1 VAKGAVGVK
10 SSVRCD
16 ALLMDDQSKTTTY
29 PYMEVN
35 EDDAT
40 ITHEATVGR
49 INEDQL
55 FYLMSRGLS
64 ETQALSMIV
73 TGFMEPF
80 TRVLPMEYA
89 VEFNRLIE
97 MEMEG
102 AVG

>member
-1 VAKGAVGVK
+1 
-10 SSVRCD
+10 
-16 ALLMDDQSKTTTY
+16 MDDRSKTTTY

-89 VEFNRLIE
+89 VEFNRLIDFFFQAE
-97 MEMEG
+97 DG
-102 AVG
+102 IRDVAVTGVQTCALPI

>member
-1 VAKGAVGVK
+1 
-10 SSVRCD
+10 
-16 ALLMDDQSKTTTY
+16 MDDRSKTTTY

-80 TRVLPMEYA
+80 TRVLPMEVCGRVQPA
-89 VEFNRLIE
+89 HRDGNGRRRRLSFQRKTF
-97 MEMEG
+97 
-102 AVG
+102 

>member
-1 VAKGAVGVK
+1 MCI
-10 SSVRCD
+10 RD
-16 ALLMDDQSKTTTY
+16 
-29 PYMEVN
+29 
-35 EDDAT
+35 
-40 ITHEATVGR
+40 R
-49 INEDQL
+49 
-55 FYLMSRGLS
+55 S